1 MYYWL
6 CSFHTLERQHE
17 KTTPINAF
25 INLMDNY
32 ILPRKQAITVFFAF
46 AFGYFL
52 SCLLRAITATLSP
65 VLTLEFELMAAD
77 LGLLAGGY
85 FLGFA
90 SMQIPLGYLLDKFG
104 PKKIVSSFLLI
115 AFIGTVSFALAQSFS
130 GLLVSRILIGVGAGA
145 CLMAPLTG
153 YRIWFAENQQQ
164 RVNSWML
171 MIASLG
177 FLSSTLP
184 VQLLLPTLGWRW
196 IFGGTAA
203 LILISIILIL
213 AIIPKWNHQKD
224 ESLENQLKSGSLAD
238 VWKNKFFISVIP
250 MGLFNYGGL
259 MAIQTL
265 WAGPWMIR
273 VAGYTPLES
282 ATGLFWINITMLV
295 SFFLW
300 GYFLPRITN
309 LGFSALKILTVG
321 LPISFLVMLFII
333 ILGSKAGAFYI
344 TLFILSSIFLS
355 VIQPAVG
362 LSFQSHLAGKALTS
376 FNLLIFL
383 GAFIMQWFIGLVIDL
398 VKSFGY
404 TEIIGFKTAFSVFL
418 LLSLTSYIFFLIIN
432 KNHIFFKIK
441 NM

>member
-1 MYYWL
+1 
-6 CSFHTLERQHE
+6 
-17 KTTPINAF
+17 
-25 INLMDNY
+25 MDNY
-32 ILPRKQAITVFFAF
+32 ILPRKQAITVFFVF

-115 AFIGTVSFALAQSFS
+115 AFIGTVSFALAQNFS
-130 GLLVSRILIGVGAGA
+130 GLLVSRILIGVGVSA

-164 RVNSWML
+164 RANSWML

-184 VQLLLPTLGWRW
+184 VQLLLPTFGWRGLF
-196 IFGGTAA
+196 IGIA
-203 LILISIILIL
+203 ILIL
-213 AIIPKWNHQKD
+213 VSIVLMLAFIPKWDHQNKE
-224 ESLENQLKSGSLAD
+224 ESTEVITKTGSLKD
-238 VWKNKFFISVIP
+238 VWKNRFFISVIP

-300 GYFLPRITN
+300 GYFLPKITN
-309 LGFSALKILTVG
+309 LGFSALKILKLG
-321 LPISFLVMLFII
+321 LPISFLVMLSII
-333 ILGSKAGAFYI
+333 VLGSKAGAFYI

-355 VIQPAVG
+355 VTQPAVG

-383 GAFIMQWFIGLVIDL
+383 GTFIMQWIMGLVIDL
-398 VKSFGY
+398 VKNFGY
-404 TEIIGFKTAFSVFL
+404 TEIIGFKTAFSFFL
-418 LLSLTSYIFFLIIN
+418 FLSLISYIFFLIIN
-432 KNHIFFKIK
+432 KKS
-441 NM
+441 

>member
-1 MYYWL
+1 M
-6 CSFHTLERQHE
+6 E
-17 KTTPINAF
+17 
-25 INLMDNY
+25 NY
-32 ILPRKQAITVFFAF
+32 ILPKRQAITVFFVF

-115 AFIGTVSFALAQSFS
+115 AFIGTVSFALAENFS
-130 GLLVSRILIGVGAGA
+130 GLLISRILIGVGVSA

-164 RVNSWML
+164 RANSWML

-184 VQLLLPTLGWRW
+184 VQLLLPALGWRW
-196 IFGGTAA
+196 LFGGIAA
-203 LILISIILIL
+203 LILISLFLML
-213 AIIPKWNHQKD
+213 AFIPKWDHQND
-224 ESLENQLKSGSLAD
+224 ESLENPVRQGSLSD

-282 ATGLFWINITMLV
+282 ATGLFWINITMLI

-309 LGFSALKILTVG
+309 LGFSALKILKLG
-321 LPISFLVMLFII
+321 LPVSFLIMLTII

-355 VIQPAVG
+355 VTQPAVG

-383 GAFIMQWFIGLVIDL
+383 GTFIMQWVMGLVIDL
-398 VKSFGY
+398 VKIFGY
-404 TEIIGFKTAFSVFL
+404 SEIIGFKAAFSFFL
-418 LLSLTSYIFFLIIN
+418 FLSLISYMFFLIIN
-432 KNHIFFKIK
+432 KKS
-441 NM
+441 

>member
-1 MYYWL
+1 
-6 CSFHTLERQHE
+6 
-17 KTTPINAF
+17 
-25 INLMDNY
+25 MDNY

-65 VLTLEFELMAAD
+65 VLTLEFDLMAAD

-90 SMQIPLGYLLDKFG
+90 SIQIPLGYLLDKFG

-164 RVNSWML
+164 RANSWML

-184 VQLLLPTLGWRW
+184 VQLLLPTFGWRW

-203 LILISIILIL
+203 LILFSIILIL
-213 AIIPKWNHQKD
+213 AFIPKWNHQKD
-224 ESLENQLKSGSLAD
+224 ETLENPLKPGSLAD

-309 LGFSALKILTVG
+309 LGFNALKILTVG

-355 VIQPAVG
+355 VVQPAVG

-418 LLSLTSYIFFLIIN
+418 FLSLTSYIFFLIIN

-441 NM
+441 NI

>member
-1 MYYWL
+1 
-6 CSFHTLERQHE
+6 
-17 KTTPINAF
+17 
-25 INLMDNY
+25 MDNY
-32 ILPRKQAITVFFAF
+32 ILPKRQAITVFFVF
-46 AFGYFL
+46 AFGYFI

-115 AFIGTVSFALAQSFS
+115 AFIGTISFALAQSFS
-130 GLLVSRILIGVGAGA
+130 GLLVSRILIGVGVSA

-164 RVNSWML
+164 RANSWML

-184 VQLLLPTLGWRW
+184 VQLLLPALGWRW
-196 IFGGTAA
+196 IFGGIAA
-203 LILISIILIL
+203 LILISIILML
-213 AIIPKWNHQKD
+213 SFIPKWNHQND
-224 ESLENQLKSGSLAD
+224 EFLENQVKQGSLVD

-309 LGFSALKILTVG
+309 LGFSALKILKLG
-321 LPISFLVMLFII
+321 LPVSFLVMLTII

-355 VIQPAVG
+355 VTQPAVG

-383 GAFIMQWFIGLVIDL
+383 GTFIMQWVMGLVIDL
-398 VKSFGY
+398 VKNYGY
-404 TEIIGFKTAFSVFL
+404 TEIIGFKAAFSFFL
-418 LLSLTSYIFFLIIN
+418 FLSLISYIFFLIIN
-432 KNHIFFKIK
+432 KKS
-441 NM
+441 

>member
-1 MYYWL
+1 
-6 CSFHTLERQHE
+6 
-17 KTTPINAF
+17 
-25 INLMDNY
+25 MDNY
-32 ILPRKQAITVFFAF
+32 ILPKRQAITVFFVF
-46 AFGYFL
+46 AFGYFI

-115 AFIGTVSFALAQSFS
+115 AFIGTISFALANSFS
-130 GLLVSRILIGVGAGA
+130 GLLISRILIGVGVSA

-164 RVNSWML
+164 RANSWML

-184 VQLLLPTLGWRW
+184 VQLLLPTFGWRGLFVG
-196 IFGGTAA
+196 IAI
-203 LILISIILIL
+203 LILISIVLML
-213 AIIPKWNHQKD
+213 AFIPKWDHQKK
-224 ESLENQLKSGSLAD
+224 ESLESPIQTGSLVD

-309 LGFSALKILTVG
+309 LGFSALKILKFG
-321 LPISFLVMLFII
+321 LPVSFLVMLTII

-355 VIQPAVG
+355 VTQPAVG

-383 GAFIMQWFIGLVIDL
+383 GTFIMQWIMGLVIDL
-398 VKSFGY
+398 VRGFGY
-404 TEIIGFKTAFSVFL
+404 TEIIGFKTAFSFFL
-418 LLSLTSYIFFLIIN
+418 FLSLTSYLFFLIVN
-432 KNHIFFKIK
+432 KES
-441 NM
+441 

>member
-1 MYYWL
+1 M
-6 CSFHTLERQHE
+6 E
-17 KTTPINAF
+17 
-25 INLMDNY
+25 NY
-32 ILPRKQAITVFFAF
+32 ILPKRQAITVFFVF

-115 AFIGTVSFALAQSFS
+115 AFIGTLSFALAQSFS
-130 GLLVSRILIGVGAGA
+130 GLLISRILIGVGVSA

-164 RVNSWML
+164 RANSWML

-184 VQLLLPTLGWRW
+184 VQLLLPSLGWRW
-196 IFGGTAA
+196 LFGGIAG
-203 LILISIILIL
+203 LILISIFLML
-213 AIIPKWNHQKD
+213 AFIPKWDHQKD
-224 ESLENQLKSGSLAD
+224 ESLENPVRQGSLSD

-309 LGFSALKILTVG
+309 LGFSALKILKLG
-321 LPISFLVMLFII
+321 LPVSFLVMLTII

-355 VIQPAVG
+355 VTQPAVG

-383 GAFIMQWFIGLVIDL
+383 GTFIMQWVMGLVIDL
-398 VKSFGY
+398 VKNFGY
-404 TEIIGFKTAFSVFL
+404 TEIIGFKSAFSVFL
-418 LLSLTSYIFFLIIN
+418 FLSIISYTFFLIIN
-432 KNHIFFKIK
+432 RKS
-441 NM
+441 

>member
-1 MYYWL
+1 
-6 CSFHTLERQHE
+6 
-17 KTTPINAF
+17 
-25 INLMDNY
+25 MDNY
-32 ILPRKQAITVFFAF
+32 ILPKKQAITVFFVF

-65 VLTLEFELMAAD
+65 VLTLEFDLMAAD

-90 SMQIPLGYLLDKFG
+90 CMQIPIGFLLDKFG
-104 PKKIVSSFLLI
+104 PKKIVASFLLI

-130 GLLVSRILIGVGAGA
+130 GLLASRILIGVGVSA

-153 YRIWFAENQQQ
+153 YRIWFAKNQQQ
-164 RVNSWML
+164 RANSWML

-196 IFGGTAA
+196 MFGGVAA
-203 LILISIILIL
+203 LILISIVLML
-213 AIIPKWNHQKD
+213 AFIPKWDHQKD
-224 ESLENQLKSGSLAD
+224 ESLDSSSRLGSFAD

-250 MGLFNYGGL
+250 MGLLNYGGL

-265 WAGPWMIR
+265 WAGPWMTR
-273 VAGYTPLES
+273 VAGYSPLES

-300 GYFLPRITN
+300 GYFLPKITN
-309 LGFSALKILTVG
+309 LGFSAFKILKLG
-321 LPISFLVMLFII
+321 LPLSFLVMLTI
-333 ILGSKAGAFYI
+333 ILLGPKAGTFYI
-344 TLFILSSIFLS
+344 ALFILSSIFLS

-383 GAFIMQWFIGLVIDL
+383 GTFIMQWFIGLVIDL
-398 VKSFGY
+398 VKGLGY
-404 TEIIGFKTAFSVFL
+404 SEIMGFKTSFSVFL
-418 LLSLTSYIFFLIIN
+418 LLSLMAYIFFLIIN
-432 KNHIFFKIK
+432 KKPQSV
-441 NM
+441 